1 MATLFL
7 VRHARPAASYGDS
20 ADPGLDDV
28 GRAQAETVG
37 RELAGRLSVLPV
49 YSSPLQRC
57 RETAEPLAATWGA
70 PATILEAV
78 GEVPAPPIS
87 LSERQAWLRKAT
99 AGTWAEM
106 KRDAP
111 AGSPD
116 FDAWRAALLGA
127 LRGMTRN
134 SVIFSHYIA
143 INAVVGAAQGDDRVI
158 CFRPDHASVTTI
170 EVDSGA
176 ISVRELGR
184 QTGEGG
190 TTILTG
196 R

>member
-1 MATLFL
+1 VATLFL
-7 VRHARPAASYGDS
+7 VRHAHAAASYGDS

-28 GRAQAETVG
+28 GRAQAEAAG
-37 RELAGRLSVLPV
+37 RELAARLSVLPV
-49 YSSPLQRC
+49 YSSPMQRC
-57 RETAEPLAATWGA
+57 RETAAPLAATWGA
-70 PATILEAV
+70 PATILAAV
-78 GEVPAPPIS
+78 GEIPAPPIS

-111 AGSPD
+111 PGSPD

-127 LRGMTRN
+127 LRGMTADA
-134 SVIFSHYIA
+134 VIFSHYIA

-158 CFRPDHASVTTI
+158 CFRPDYVSVTAI
-170 EVDSGA
+170 EVSSGM

-184 QTGEGG
+184 QAGEGG
-190 TTILTG
+190 TTILPG

>member
-1 MATLFL
+1 LATLFL

-28 GRAQAETVG
+28 GRAQAEAVG
-37 RELAGRLSVLPV
+37 RELAGRLNALPV

-57 RETAEPLAATWGA
+57 RETAEPLAATWGT

-87 LSERQAWLRKAT
+87 LSERQTWLRKAT

-127 LRGMTRN
+127 VRRMTGD

-143 INAVVGAAQGDDRVI
+143 INAIIGAAQGDDHVI
-158 CFRPDHASVTTI
+158 CFRPDHASVTTV
-170 EVDSGA
+170 EVAGGG
-176 ISVRELGR
+176 ISVRQLGR
-184 QTGEGG
+184 QTGEGA

>member
-20 ADPGLDDV
+20 ADPGLDAV
-28 GRAQAETVG
+28 GQAQAEAVG
-37 RELAGRLSVLPV
+37 RELAGRLSALPV

-57 RETAEPLAATWGA
+57 RETAAPLAALWGV
-70 PATILEAV
+70 PATILDAV
-78 GEVPAPPIS
+78 GEIPSPPLS

-99 AGTWAEM
+99 AGSWAEL
-106 KRDAP
+106 KRGAP

-116 FDAWRAALLGA
+116 FDAWRASLLGA
-127 LRGMTRN
+127 LRAMTRD
-134 SVIFSHYIA
+134 SVVFSHYIA
-143 INAVVGAAQGDDRVI
+143 INAVVGAAQDDDRVV

-170 EVDSGA
+170 EAAAGA

-184 QTGEGG
+184 QVGEGG
-190 TTILTG
+190 STILLG